1 MIVKL
6 GDSFLDLDKVTALL
20 LEGNN
25 VVAYDGLPGTPP
37 LRLKGSDDEVDTV
50 RFLLQVR
57 ARLALFNA
65 NALVDSM
72 NKAEGQA
79 DAA

>member
-25 VVAYDGLPGTPP
+25 VVAYGLPGAHP
-37 LRLKGSDDEVDTV
+37 LVLKGSDDEVDTV